1 MSASSL
7 GFPCF
12 DPDVRVHEATV
23 IIRSGAP
30 VIDVR
35 EPDEFAAGAIAG
47 SINVPLGEVQQLGAG
62 ALSKA
67 GIDVEAALLLM
78 VCRSGN
84 RSGLACSALRRE
96 LGDRTR
102 NLAGGVIAWQANG
115 LPLVPHGKA
124 PD

>member
-7 GFPCF
+7 GLPCF
-12 DPDVRVHEATV
+12 DPDVEVPEAQA

-35 EPDEFAAGAIAG
+35 EPDEFAAGAIQG
-47 SINVPLGEVQQLGAG
+47 SINVPLGEVQQAG
-62 ALSKA
+62 IAALSNA
-67 GIDVEAALLLM
+67 GIDIEAAVLLM

-84 RSGLACSALRRE
+84 RSGLACSALRRA

-102 NLAGGVIAWQANG
+102 NLAGGVIAWQAGG
-115 LPLVPHGKA
+115 LPLVPGGKS
-124 PD
+124 PP